1 MMDFTEKKRSER
13 YYFEGRIMKA
23 RLDEVELPSGRQA
36 TREVCEHLGGVGIL
50 PVDDAGRIIL
60 VRQFRYPF
68 GEMLLEI
75 PAGKLD
81 HGPDEDHRA
90 CGIRE
95 LKEETGCTADEV
107 TYLGC
112 IYPSPGFLTEVTH
125 LYAARGLH
133 EGEMQ
138 PDEDEFLEVV
148 RLPIEEVER
157 RIASGEIR
165 DAKTVAAMYR
175 ARLKGL
181 LDGRR

>member
-1 MMDFTEKKRSER
+1 
-13 YYFEGRIMKA
+13 MKA
-23 RLDEVELPSGRQA
+23 RLDEAELPNGKRT
-36 TREVCEHLGGVGIL
+36 TREVCEHVGGVGIL
-50 PVDDAGRIIL
+50 PIDDEGNVIL

-68 GEMLLEI
+68 AEMMLEI

-81 HGPDEDHRA
+81 HGPNEDHRD
-90 CGIRE
+90 CGERE
-95 LKEETGCTADEV
+95 LKEETGCTADEL

-133 EGEMQ
+133 QGEVQ
-138 PDEDEFLEVV
+138 PDEDEFLELV
-148 RLPIEEVER
+148 RIPVEELEQMIVNNEV
-157 RIASGEIR
+157 R